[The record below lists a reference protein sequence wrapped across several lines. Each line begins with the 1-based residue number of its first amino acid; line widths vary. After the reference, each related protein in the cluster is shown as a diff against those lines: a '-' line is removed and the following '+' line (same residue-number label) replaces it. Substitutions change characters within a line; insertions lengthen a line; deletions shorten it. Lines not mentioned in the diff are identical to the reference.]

1 MRNKIL
7 DDNLL
12 EIKSY
17 LTEKYKKE
25 ILGIVVFGSYI
36 SGKQDELS
44 DIEIAIFLK
53 KEYSFE
59 KIALDKFSVEI
70 YGYPLNRVKDFLENK
85 RIRNKY
91 ETWYRTCFFLN
102 MFRHCS
108 IIYDPEKIVVEWKK
122 IAREWTWSKKE
133 LREVYYK
140 ILENC
145 RYILSL
151 YSCNRVAESLIS
163 LRDTVNLLLVYGDMV
178 NNRIPSFRPKEL
190 FWKARVLDPRI
201 KQLYSNVMCISYLD
215 LKTLNNILE
224 FVKIIFLK
232 RRKWSYR
239 VERMFNEVLKSVKR
253 SKELFVVN
261 SRFFVLS
268 AIKEI
273 LQGSEY
279 DISIKYFDA
288 KNHIRFLEVL
298 NRYDREL
305 YNVYLSIHNTC
316 SLDNITQYVSEIE
329 NLLQN
334 YVK

>member
-1 MRNKIL
+1 MGNKIL
-7 DDNLL
+7 DVFLS

-17 LTEKYKKE
+17 LIEKYKKE

-36 SGKQDELS
+36 SGKYDELS
-44 DIEIAIFLK
+44 DIDIAIFLK

-59 KIALDKFSVEI
+59 KLALDKFSAEI
-70 YGYPLNRVKDFLENK
+70 YGYPLNRIKDVLENK
-85 RIRNKY
+85 QIRNKY

-108 IIYDPEKIVVEWKK
+108 IIYDPEKIVVRWKK

-133 LREVYYK
+133 LREVYHK

-145 RYILSL
+145 GYILSL
-151 YSCNRVAESLIS
+151 YRCNRVVESLIS
-163 LRDTVNLLLVYGDMV
+163 LRDTVNLLLVYRDMV
-178 NNRIPSFRPKEL
+178 DNRIPSFRPKEL
-190 FWKARVLDPRI
+190 FWKARVLDTRI
-201 KQLYSNVMCISYLD
+201 KQLYSNIMCISYLD
-215 LKTLNNILE
+215 LKTLDNILE
-224 FVKIIFLK
+224 FVKTVFLRK
-232 RRKWSYR
+232 RKWSYR
-239 VERMFNEVLKSVKR
+239 VERMFSEVLKSVKR
-253 SKELFVVN
+253 SKELFAIS

-273 LQGSEY
+273 LQDSEY
-279 DISIKYFDA
+279 DINIKYFDA
-288 KNHIRFLEVL
+288 KDHIRFLEVL

-305 YNVYLSIHNTC
+305 YNVYLSIHSTC
-316 SLDNITQYVSEIE
+316 SLDNIIQYVSEIE